1 MTAASRGARLTAS
14 LACALGAIG
23 SVAPVA
29 AVADPLDQFGFGSA
43 AGGAAGART
52 ATATGAEAAHH
63 NPAGIA
69 LAVEPAVMVGWG
81 YGAMRLQL
89 DGRPADV
96 LDAHGTTLGLAVPV
110 QLTDTV
116 RVGAGL
122 ALYLP
127 DPFLARV
134 SLLPLTEP
142 SFVLLANDAHR
153 VVVEP
158 VAGLAYAD
166 KLGIGIGASI
176 LADARSR
183 QLVFDVGVVG
193 GEKVGEAAL
202 DVDLPLRAAPLL
214 GLWLRPHPRV
224 RAGLTWRGELSLDL
238 ALDIRA
244 NVEVAGVV
252 TGDVLVS
259 LRARNYFTPGRLTGG
274 LAIDVAPGLT
284 VAADVAWN
292 RWSAYPPPPDLS
304 VLIALDLTPP
314 LVATDRPPA
323 DFHDTVDVRVGG
335 EHRQA
340 GGLGLALRGGVGY
353 LPSPVPDQTGLTSYA
368 DGDRVEVSA
377 GAGVR
382 LGWAPIFVHPID
394 VDVALQWQHLAG
406 RLTVKDAGVAPG
418 QAFSSGGDVIHAGVT
433 STVRF

>member
-1 MTAASRGARLTAS
+1 MTGAGRRVAATS
-14 LACALGAIG
+14 LVAFAGLGALAG
-23 SVAPVA
+23 PA
-29 AVADPLDQFGFGSA
+29 AADPLDQFGFGGAA
-43 AGGAAGART
+43 AGTAGART
-52 ATATGAEAAHH
+52 ATASGPEAAHH

-69 LAVEPAVMVGWG
+69 LGDEPAVMIGWG
-81 YGAMRLQL
+81 YGAMRLEL

-96 LDAHGTTLGLAVPV
+96 LDAHGTSLGLAVPIRLGPT
-110 QLTDTV
+110 LT
-116 RVGAGL
+116 VGAGL

-134 SLLPLTEP
+134 QLLPLTEP
-142 SFVLLANDAHR
+142 NFVLLANDAHR
-153 VVVEP
+153 AVVEP
-158 VAGLAYAD
+158 VAGLVYAG
-166 KLGIGIGASI
+166 KLGLGVGASI

-183 QLVFDVGVVG
+183 ELVFDVGVVG
-193 GEKVGEAAL
+193 GEKVGQAAL

-259 LRARNYFTPGRLTGG
+259 LRARNYFTPGRLGGG
-274 LAIDVAPGLT
+274 LAIDVIDGFT
-284 VAADVAWN
+284 IAADVAWN
-292 RWSAYPPPPDLS
+292 RWSKFPPPPDLS

-323 DFHDTVDVRVGG
+323 GFHDTVDVRVGG
-335 EHRQA
+335 EYR
-340 GGLGLALRGGVGY
+340 GGSGLGLALRGGLAY
-353 LPSPVPDQTGLTSYA
+353 RPSPVPDQIGLTSYA
-368 DGDRVEVSA
+368 DGDRLEVTA

-382 LGWAPIFVHPID
+382 LGWKPIFVHPID
-394 VDVALQWQHLAG
+394 LDLAVQWQHVGG
-406 RLTVKDAGVAPG
+406 RLTLKDAGVVPG
-418 QAFSSGGDVIHAGVT
+418 QAFSSGGDIVHAGLT
-433 STVRF
+433 TTVRF